1 MVQWNGLSLLWYS
14 TNLTTFH
21 YSIQTDA
28 SGSWGCGA
36 VFQGQWLQLKW
47 DRHRASMGMMAK
59 ELVPIVLATAVW
71 GPGLQKAL
79 YCSSVIILVL
89 YLPCV
94 RGQQKKQL

>member
-1 MVQWNGLSLLWYS
+1 MVQWAGLSLLWYS

-21 YSIQTDA
+21 YSIQMDA

-47 DRHRASMGMMAK
+47 DRHWASMGIMAK
-59 ELVPIVLATAVW
+59 EIVPIVLATAVW
-71 GPGLQKAL
+71 GPRFAKSTVLFQCDNFGVVSAL
-79 YCSSVIILVL
+79 C
-89 YLPCV
+89 